1 MKKNVFVLS
10 ILFSLSLIGFG
21 QAPTPTILV
30 SPSPLCSGRTATF
43 TAQSTTATPSSM
55 AWTVTPTTGAELKTS
70 TSNSFLIVNFS
81 TAGRYVIT
89 FRWEFDGLGAAT
101 KTTAVNITRSA
112 ESAFNASLTT
122 YGLPNEIKLTDYS
135 VNSTKIYWVFDNDFA
150 NKDSSSQTSRMY
162 TSTGTFTVSHIA
174 LGPQGCN
181 DTSAYKFTLL
191 DKSQLEL
198 PTAFSP
204 NGDGI
209 NDVFRPSKLDA
220 ITSLKVQ
227 IYNRFGIQVA
237 TWETVNGFWDGR
249 TTSGLACDEGTYFVI
264 AEGQGAD
271 GKEYKLKTTLN
282 LFR

>member
-1 MKKNVFVLS
+1 MKKSHIVFS
-10 ILFSLSLIGFG
+10 ILFLLSLIGLG

-30 SPSPLCSGRTATF
+30 SPSALCSGRTATF
-43 TAQSTTATPSSM
+43 SAQSTTTVPTTID
-55 AWTVTPTTGAELKTS
+55 WTVTPLTGTS
-70 TSNSFLIVNFS
+70 LQTSPSNSLLIVQFS
-81 TAGRYVIT
+81 SPGRYVISL
-89 FRWEFDGLGAAT
+89 RWEFDGLGAAT
-101 KTTAVNITRSA
+101 KTMAVNVTRSA

-135 VNSTKIYWVFDNDFA
+135 INSTKIYWVFDNDFTS
-150 NKDSSSQTSRMY
+150 KDSSAQTSRMY

-174 LGPQGCN
+174 IGPQGCN
-181 DTSAYKFTLL
+181 DTSAYKFTLA

-209 NDVFRPSKLDA
+209 NDVFRPNKLDA
-220 ITSLKVQ
+220 VISLKIQ

-237 TWETVNGFWDGR
+237 AWETVNGFWDGR
-249 TTSGLACDEGTYFVI
+249 TTSGLPCDEGTYFVI
-264 AEGQGAD
+264 AEGKGAD
-271 GKEYKLKTTLN
+271 AKEYKLKTSLS

>member
-1 MKKNVFVLS
+1 MKKNAFVFS
-10 ILFSLSLIGFG
+10 FLFLLSLIGLG

-30 SPSPLCSGRTATF
+30 APSPLCSGRTATF
-43 TAQSTTATPSSM
+43 TAQSTTATPSSI
-55 AWTVTPTTGAELKTS
+55 AWTVSPTTGAAVQTS
-70 TSNSFLIVNFS
+70 PSSSLFIVNFS
-81 TAGRYVIT
+81 NAGRYVIT
-89 FRWEFDGLGAAT
+89 LRWEFNGLGAAT
-101 KTTAVNITRSA
+101 KTIAVNIIRSA
-112 ESAFNASLTT
+112 ESAFNASLTS
-122 YGLPNEIKLTDYS
+122 YGLPNEIKLTDFS

-150 NKDSSSQTSRMY
+150 NKDSSSQTSRVY
-162 TSTGTFTVSHIA
+162 SSTGTFTVSHIA

-181 DTSAYKFTLL
+181 DTSAYKFTLV
-191 DKSQLEL
+191 DESKLEL

-220 ITSLKVQ
+220 VTSLKVE

-237 TWETVNGFWDGR
+237 SWETVNGFWDGR

-264 AEGQGAD
+264 AEGKGAD